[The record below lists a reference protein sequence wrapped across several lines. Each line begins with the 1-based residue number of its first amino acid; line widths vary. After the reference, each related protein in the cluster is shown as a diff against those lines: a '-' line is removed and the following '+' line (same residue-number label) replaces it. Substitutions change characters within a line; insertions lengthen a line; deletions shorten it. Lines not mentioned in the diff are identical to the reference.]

1 MANRGLNL
9 ISRASP
15 LALALSSLLVAGCV
29 HDQNSAGSPHAA
41 AQDCPGLAG
50 LLNASTERP
59 VRRQAKQESFQR
71 AGWQGG
77 AEPIGKPGS
86 GLAVY
91 YRFDNDAA
99 GASRL
104 AMLSMAVGD
113 VRRAPALVTVY
124 AIDGARL
131 QEGNEHGVW
140 RLQPGMIS
148 EIDLTVIVPAS
159 GGGLVAATCQD
170 GKISM
175 RNLPLPG
182 RQLHSQAPS
191 GEHRLDASGNP
202 IVNMQAPL
210 VKGASK

>member
-1 MANRGLNL
+1 MANRGLNRT
-9 ISRASP
+9 SRAR
-15 LALALSSLLVAGCV
+15 AAAFALSALLVAGCV
-29 HDQNSAGSPHAA
+29 HDQNSAGSPHSA

-59 VRRQAKQESFQR
+59 VRRQVTQESFQR

-77 AEPIGKPGS
+77 HEPNGKPGS
-86 GLAVY
+86 GLAAY

-99 GASRL
+99 SANQL
-104 AMLSMAVGD
+104 AMISMALGD

-124 AIDGARL
+124 GIDGARL
-131 QEGNEHGVW
+131 QEGDEHGVW

-148 EIDLTVIVPAS
+148 EIGLTVIVPAS

-175 RNLPLPG
+175 RNIPLPG

-210 VKGASK
+210 VNGASK